1 MIRIGDNNLVPLS
14 QVPKLLPVRAS
25 GKPVHISAVYRW
37 VQRGVRGTRLET
49 LKVGGT
55 TYTTLEALQRFAE
68 AATRAGQEASGGGG
82 VAERD
87 DAQVRVAV
95 RSASPAAS
103 TPARDLHRQR
113 TLASVALKL
122 EEELGI
128 QDGRLLSQFR
138 QEDTG
143 RHRDTNRLA
152 GTS

>member
-1 MIRIGDNNLVPLS
+1 MWYMIRIGDKNLVPLT

-68 AATRAGQEASGGGG
+68 AATQSGQEASGDG
-82 VAERD
+82 VVPERD
-87 DAQVRVAV
+87 EAQIRELAKPAS
-95 RSASPAAS
+95 SAALM
-103 TPARDLHRQR
+103 PARDLHRQR

-128 QDGRLLSQFR
+128 KGGRLLSQFP
-138 QEDTG
+138 
-143 RHRDTNRLA
+143 
-152 GTS
+152 